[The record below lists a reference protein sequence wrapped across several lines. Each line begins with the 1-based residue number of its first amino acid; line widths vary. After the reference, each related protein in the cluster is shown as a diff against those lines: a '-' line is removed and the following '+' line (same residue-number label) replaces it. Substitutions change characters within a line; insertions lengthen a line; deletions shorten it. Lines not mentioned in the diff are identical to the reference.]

1 MTKKEL
7 DKEIDFIHSNRTH
20 KRLLR
25 PLDTMR
31 KVICEATNTYT
42 NLSLFMNDY
51 IHLYDKDLIE
61 IAKKLRD
68 KNNCDYVIAND
79 LQNIRN
85 GNHKALLIDKLNN
98 INC

>member
-51 IHLYDKDLIE
+51 IHLYDKDLIGKDVF
-61 IAKKLRD
+61 IQ
-68 KNNCDYVIAND
+68 VMND
-79 LQNIRN
+79 LYLL
-85 GNHKALLIDKLNN
+85 ALLHTGYED
-98 INC
+98 

>member
-31 KVICEATNTYT
+31 KVICDATNTYT

-51 IHLYDKDLIE
+51 MRLH
-61 IAKKLRD
+61 
-68 KNNCDYVIAND
+68 ND
-79 LQNIRN
+79 N
-85 GNHKALLIDKLNN
+85 LIDKEMFNSAMNDLYLLALLHTDYEDYGEENE
-98 INC
+98 

>member
-61 IAKKLRD
+61 KDVFIQ
-68 KNNCDYVIAND
+68 VMND
-79 LQNIRN
+79 LYLL
-85 GNHKALLIDKLNN
+85 ALLHTGYED
-98 INC
+98 

>member
-7 DKEIDFIHSNRTH
+7 DKEIDFIHSNRAH

-61 IAKKLRD
+61 KDVFIQ
-68 KNNCDYVIAND
+68 VMND
-79 LQNIRN
+79 LYLL
-85 GNHKALLIDKLNN
+85 ALLHTGYED
-98 INC
+98 

>member
-7 DKEIDFIHSNRTH
+7 DKEIDFIHKKKIKN
-20 KRLLR
+20 RLLR

-51 IHLYDKDLIE
+51 LHLYDKDLIE
-61 IAKKLRD
+61 KDVFIQVL
-68 KNNCDYVIAND
+68 ND
-79 LQNIRN
+79 LYLL
-85 GNHKALLIDKLNN
+85 ALLHTDYED
-98 INC
+98 